1 MIGLWYKIL
10 QVHHFADDTNLHF
23 NSSIKNLMDLI
34 IWLNANKIS
43 HIQKSVQKT
52 KLVIFKQKKKILENE
67 KMIK

>member
-1 MIGLWYKIL
+1 
-10 QVHHFADDTNLHF
+10 
-23 NSSIKNLMDLI
+23 MDLI

-67 KMIK
+67 KKIK